1 MQVLALLQ
9 TPQVLVSSKKSSKQK
24 APVFYDLIGS
34 PPFSPLT
41 PRRSFTPFQCW
52 EFLES
57 VCKGRAIRTHA
68 LNVGTGSGGY
78 EERHENEKH
87 NLPADSRHLDSS
99 TKSETSHHQ
108 FPLPLS
114 IALVLCTCALVYSLI
129 ALMGGPASLL
139 TALAMSGFTAAFSLI
154 FVSEIADKT
163 FFIAALLAM
172 QHEQIMVLLGS
183 MGALTIKTIVSIAI
197 GRIFQS
203 VPAQFRTTLPIGE
216 YAAVTLLL
224 FFGLQSI
231 RDAWKL
237 PPTVAKMDH
246 RGSQR
251 SKEPAEEMSVK
262 LSPIEVLGE
271 SFSLVFFSEW
281 GDRSMLATM
290 ALGAAQSPLGVA
302 SGAIAGHLLATFIA
316 VLGGSFLSHYI
327 SEKLSGYICGSL
339 FLVFAIATFFGVF

>member
-1 MQVLALLQ
+1 MQVLAFIQ
-9 TPQVLVSSKKSSKQK
+9 TPQVLVSSKKSSKK
-24 APVFYDLIGS
+24 RAPVYYDFIGS
-34 PPFSPLT
+34 LPFSPLAPT
-41 PRRSFTPFQCW
+41 RIFTPFQCW
-52 EFLES
+52 EVLES
-57 VCKGRAIRTHA
+57 VYNGRGIRTHA
-68 LNVGTGSGGY
+68 LNVGTGSGDY
-78 EERHENEKH
+78 KERRENDKH
-87 NLPADSRHLDSS
+87 NLPVDRQHIGSS
-99 TKSETSHHQ
+99 SELETPHHQ

-114 IALVLCTCALVYSLI
+114 LAVVLCACALVYSLI
-129 ALMGGPASLL
+129 AFTEGPSSLL
-139 TALAMSGFTAAFSLI
+139 KSLAKSGFTAAFSLI

-183 MGALTIKTIVSIAI
+183 MGALTIKTIVSIAM

-231 RDAWKL
+231 REAWKL
-237 PPTVAKMDH
+237 PPTTAKTDH
-246 RGSQR
+246 RGSQK
-251 SKEPAEEMSVK
+251 SKEPVEEMPVK

-271 SFSLVFFSEW
+271 SFSLVFFAEW

-327 SEKLSGYICGSL
+327 SEKLSGYICGAL
-339 FLVFAIATFFGVF
+339 FLVFAVATFFGVF